1 MFQNLNEDTIDLN
14 SKNDLRNEEK
24 NKFNILGNVFSKEN
38 LVIYIVSFMLS
49 FISLGGDFSIFSI
62 SLLGACLAFSI
73 PALGIVVISLLG
85 NLIKFGTGGAVE
97 YLLTALVMIAT
108 LFIIKPRYN
117 EQERNEKIK
126 IGKNVF
132 IATFLIGILKILMS
146 TFTLYDILSTI
157 TLSTIALV
165 FYKIFVNSLPVVQEF
180 YTKRAFSI
188 EEVIGASLLFAIAVA
203 AFGDSSIYGFNIRNV
218 FSILIVMILGWKNGI
233 LVGTTSGVTIGVTLG
248 VISNNEP
255 IMIAAYAISGMIAG
269 VLNRFGKIGVVIG
282 FALGNVV
289 LAYVSNGYT
298 VELIHFKEILLAS
311 VGLLLVPKNLQI
323 DLEEF
328 IGNSKFLPM
337 AGERAL
343 NKSKEVAESLNNVS
357 KAINQMATTYE
368 EEPATKDEVNKEK
381 EENKKIFVSELL
393 NNLEPYKD
401 NMLYDDIADVNGKII
416 DKIFNLLLDK
426 QEITRQDLLKIFA
439 DCNSYIIGFDDKDI
453 SKRLEENIMQIV
465 RTINVSYK
473 VSKSGFIWKKKIAQ
487 NKKNVEKQLKG
498 VSKAI
503 ESMAKGLKEDIEN
516 EEKYVKEKQQIIEL
530 LEQRNIELQDLS
542 IKKENRFVVEIY
554 RKENLETTKI
564 KTIEKILTKILGEKV
579 VLNDQKDTGEKLTF
593 ISDDKYVMAMGTA
606 NMTKTKSK
614 FSGDST
620 LTVRLNDGKY
630 LIAISDGMGS
640 GKEAK
645 ENSSKVL
652 KLLENL
658 LVSGFDKN
666 ISLDLINNALI
677 NQNKESFVTLDI
689 AIIDLYLGNVEFIK
703 SAACPTYI
711 KHGKKVQMI
720 KSNSLPTG
728 IIEGSKIQTY
738 DKDIEQGEIIVLC
751 SDGILDSNVEYK
763 NKELW
768 IKYLLED
775 IETTNTQKIANLI
788 LEESIDNNYGVAK
801 DDMSV
806 LVCKFR
812 KKEI

>member
-203 AFGDSSIYGFNIRNV
+203 AFGDSSIYGFSIRNV

-401 NMLYDDIADVNGKII
+401 NMLYDDIADINGKIM

-542 IKKENRFVVEIY
+542 IRKENRFVVEIY

-606 NMTKTKSK
+606 NMAKAKSK

>member
-203 AFGDSSIYGFNIRNV
+203 AFGDSSIYGFSIRNV

-368 EEPATKDEVNKEK
+368 EKPATKDEVNKEQ
-381 EENKKIFVSELL
+381 EENKKIFVAELL

>member
-1 MFQNLNEDTIDLN
+1 MFQNLSEDTIDLN
-14 SKNDLRNEEK
+14 NKSEVENEGK
-24 NKFNILGNVFSKEN
+24 NKFNILGNVFAKEN
-38 LVIYIVSFMLS
+38 IVIYLIAFMLS
-49 FISLGGDFSIFSI
+49 FVSLGGEFSIFSI

-85 NLIKFGTGGAVE
+85 NLIKFGVGGAVE
-97 YLLTALVMIAT
+97 YLLTAIVMIAT

-132 IATFLIGILKILMS
+132 ISMLIIGIVKVFMS
-146 TFTLYDILSTI
+146 VFTLYDVLSAI
-157 TLSTIALV
+157 TLSIIALV

-203 AFGDSSIYGFNIRNV
+203 AFGDSSIYGFSIRNI

-269 VLNRFGKIGVVIG
+269 ILNRFGKIGVVIG
-282 FALGNVV
+282 FALGNIV

-298 VELIHFKEILLAS
+298 VELIHFKEILIAS
-311 VGLLLVPKNLQI
+311 IGLLLVPKNLQI

-337 AGERAL
+337 TGERAL

-357 KAINQMATTYE
+357 QAINQMATTYK
-368 EEPATKDEVNKEK
+368 EEPTTKDEVDKEQ

-401 NMLYDDIADVNGKII
+401 NMLYDDIADVNGKIV

-426 QEITRQDLLKIFA
+426 QEISRQDLLKIFA

-473 VSKSGFIWKKKIAQ
+473 VAKSDFIWKKKIAQ

-503 ESMAKGLKEDIEN
+503 ESMAKGLEDDIVN
-516 EEKYVKEKQQIIEL
+516 EEKYAKEKQEIIEL
-530 LEQRNIELQDLS
+530 LEQKGIEIQDIV
-542 IKKENRFVVEIY
+542 IKKENRFIIEIY
-554 RKENLETTKI
+554 LNENLETAKLE
-564 KTIEKILTKILGEKV
+564 TIEKILTKVLDEKI
-579 VLNDQKDTGEKLTF
+579 VLNEEAVVGKKLSF
-593 ISDDKYVMAMGTA
+593 LSDDKYVMAMGTA
-606 NMTKTKSK
+606 SMTKSK
-614 FSGDST
+614 SKLSGDST
-620 LTVRLNDGKY
+620 LTIRLKDGKY
-630 LIAISDGMGS
+630 LVAISDGMGS

-645 ENSSKVL
+645 TSSSNAL
-652 KLLENL
+652 RLLENL
-658 LVSGFDKN
+658 LLSGFDKN

-677 NQNKESFVTLDI
+677 NQNKESFATLDI
-689 AIIDLYLGNVEFIK
+689 AIVDLYLGNVEFIK

-711 KHGKKVQMI
+711 KHGKRVQMV

-728 IIEGSKIQTY
+728 IVEGSKIQTF
-738 DKDIEQGEIIVLC
+738 DKDIESGEIIVLC

-788 LEESIDNNYGVAK
+788 LEEAVDNNYGVAK

-812 KKEI
+812 KKQA

>member
-14 SKNDLRNEEK
+14 SKNDLRNEER

-203 AFGDSSIYGFNIRNV
+203 AFGDSSIYGFSIRNV

-269 VLNRFGKIGVVIG
+269 ILNRFGKIGVVIG

-401 NMLYDDIADVNGKII
+401 NMLYDDIADINGKIM

-606 NMTKTKSK
+606 NMTKAKSK

>member
-14 SKNDLRNEEK
+14 NKNEVRNEER
-24 NKFNILGNVFSKEN
+24 NKFNILGNVFAKEN
-38 LVIYIVSFMLS
+38 IVIYIVAFMLS
-49 FISLGGDFSIFSI
+49 FVSLGEEFSIFSI
-62 SLLGACLAFSI
+62 SMLGACLAFSI
-73 PALGIVVISLLG
+73 PALGVMVVSLLG
-85 NLIKFGTGGAVE
+85 NLIKFGVGGGLE
-97 YLLTALVMIAT
+97 YLLTATAMIVT

-132 IATFLIGILKILMS
+132 ISCLVIGLVKIFMS
-146 TFTLYDILSTI
+146 VFTLYDVLSVI
-157 TLSTIALV
+157 TLSIIALV
-165 FYKIFVNSLPVVQEF
+165 FYKIFVNSLVVVQEF
-180 YTKRAFSI
+180 YTRRAFSI

-203 AFGDSSIYGFNIRNV
+203 AFGDSSIYGFSIRNI

-269 VLNRFGKIGVVIG
+269 ILNRFGKIGVVVG
-282 FALGNVV
+282 FTLGNIV

-298 VELIHFKEILLAS
+298 VELIHFKEILIAS
-311 VGLLLVPKNLQI
+311 IGLLLVPKNLQI

-328 IGNSKFLPM
+328 IGNSKFLPST
-337 AGERAL
+337 GGRAL

-357 KAINQMATTYE
+357 EAINQMATTYE
-368 EEPATKDEVNKEK
+368 EEPETNGEVNTEQ
-381 EENKKIFVSELL
+381 EENKRIFISELL

-401 NMLYDDIADVNGKII
+401 NMLYDDIANVDGEII

-426 QEITRQDLLKIFA
+426 QEISRQDLLKVFA

-473 VSKSGFIWKKKIAQ
+473 ASKSDFIWKKKIAQ
-487 NKKNVEKQLKG
+487 NKKNVGKQLKG

-503 ESMAKGLKEDIEN
+503 ESMAKGLEDEIEN
-516 EEKYVKEKQQIIEL
+516 EEKYAREKQEIIEL
-530 LEQRNIELQDLS
+530 LGQKEIEIQDIV
-542 IKKENRFVVEIY
+542 IKKENRFIVEIY
-554 RKENLETTKI
+554 LNENIETAKVE
-564 KTIEKILTKILGEKV
+564 TIEKILTKVLGEKI
-579 VLNDQKDTGEKLTF
+579 VLNEDGSVGTKLSF
-593 ISDDKYVMAMGTA
+593 LSDDKFVMAMGVA
-606 NMTKTKSK
+606 TKTKSK
-614 FSGDST
+614 SNLSGDST
-620 LTVRLNDGKY
+620 LTIRLKDGKY
-630 LIAISDGMGS
+630 LVAISDGMGS

-645 ENSSKVL
+645 TSSSNAL
-652 KLLENL
+652 RLLENL
-658 LVSGFDKN
+658 LLSGFDKN

-677 NQNKESFVTLDI
+677 NQNKESFATLDI
-689 AIIDLYLGNVEFIK
+689 AIVDLYVGNVEFIK

-711 KHGKKVQMI
+711 KHGKRVQMV

-728 IIEGSKIQTY
+728 IIEGSKIQTF
-738 DKDIEQGEIIVLC
+738 DRDIESGEIMVLC

-788 LEESIDNNYGVAK
+788 LEEAVDNNYGVAK

-812 KKEI
+812 KKEA